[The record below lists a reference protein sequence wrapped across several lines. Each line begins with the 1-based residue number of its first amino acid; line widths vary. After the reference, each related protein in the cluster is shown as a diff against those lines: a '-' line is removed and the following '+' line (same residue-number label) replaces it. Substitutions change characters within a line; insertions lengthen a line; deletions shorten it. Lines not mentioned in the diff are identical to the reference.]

1 MRKCV
6 CDFNDATNTKEEI
19 RKSLSLS
26 GSMLAGIKSITTLHV
41 DLYKLLIKVFR
52 AVVIISHAE
61 TFLQHFVENCLSAS
75 DGF

>member
-26 GSMLAGIKSITTLHV
+26 GSMLAEIKSITTLNV
-41 DLYKLLIKVFR
+41 NLYKLLIKEQFSL
-52 AVVIISHAE
+52 SHM
-61 TFLQHFVENCLSAS
+61 LKHSCNIL
-75 DGF
+75 

>member
-1 MRKCV
+1 MWKCV

-26 GSMLAGIKSITTLHV
+26 GSMLAEIKSITTLNV
-41 DLYKLLIKVFR
+41 NLYKLLIKVFR
-52 AVVIISHAE
+52 VVIISHAE
-61 TFLQHFVENCLSAS
+61 TFLQHFVENCLRAS

>member
-52 AVVIISHAE
+52 VVIISHAE
-61 TFLQHFVENCLSAS
+61 TFLQHFVENCLRAS

>member
-1 MRKCV
+1 MWKCL

-26 GSMLAGIKSITTLHV
+26 GSMLAEIKSITTLHV

-52 AVVIISHAE
+52 VVIISHAE
-61 TFLQHFVENCLSAS
+61 TFLQHFVENCLRAS